1 VTCAA
6 LLVLTSVPSC
16 ASGGGSGSRAGVRAP
31 GSDPTLSAPAY
42 APEFSWFVR
51 PLPTQGTVELAL
63 YIDAG
68 SRDAAP
74 VQVAALAAHALA
86 ARFDA
91 DASQPPVR
99 AQVTPDASAF
109 VLTCSAEQLLACA
122 RRLTTLLRPAPLSAG
137 ELTAAHV
144 QLREARS
151 GAHADATRSAEAAAL
166 RALLGPEANGLFPLG
181 EAEHDVDASAAVVQ
195 AFVNAH
201 YGSQRAL
208 LLAEGDVD
216 AHALDAL
223 GLELREAPAAPRQ
236 RERRQLPDGG
246 GVAVEMAHEN
256 AASVALRARSLEHA
270 RAIVHLLRDPAFVT
284 NTPLPPLDLAA
295 FELRGGALV
304 LLTLPTDRLEGRP
317 EDAARELAVLAL
329 RASDAADSLPWG
341 ESPSSDDSGDHA
353 LEWAPPGAGTVQA
366 LGERWAAR
374 QPVETAND
382 PAVFPSDTLG
392 LGITLDG
399 GRADALDEADPDA
412 RTRRIAETAL
422 REAHARALQQARP
435 WHAQSVLEPL
445 FALPDLGHD
454 AAVSPE
460 QLWGPVDAS
469 LPNGA
474 LLRVA
479 LSPTGENGVLVA
491 FDGGPGEDGEPL
503 HGRAAL
509 AVTALAQRCVR
520 MLGAMDGVSVAT
532 RVAADRVGLW
542 FEDNG
547 AGWARVV
554 DVAARCALEHTPDDA
569 DLQDAKR
576 ALLTELGAD
585 GSEAR
590 MRGWVAMALSP
601 SQPGRVAPAGAAE
614 RLDAVRV
621 GDITRALERL
631 RVGARTRVLA
641 FVRASP
647 RRVARRVA
655 PRLATLAGG
664 ESFEPVRSR
673 ALGNSP
679 HAVAWVGG
687 APQHARLLVAFRD
700 PVAAAAHD
708 APESHLGRAHAAALA
723 ARLRGI
729 GLDVIWSSG
738 DGGAYGHWSAVAIET
753 TVDALDGLPARIE
766 AALRADLVLGPTL
779 TELARPRTTSLEEQ
793 ALRGLP
799 SLVAAPATPSVGPR
813 YVVARPQGAEA
824 MRRQNGR

>member
-1 VTCAA
+1 MCAA
-6 LLVLTSVPSC
+6 LLVVVLMPGCGSSG
-16 ASGGGSGSRAGVRAP
+16 ASGSGAGVRAP
-31 GSDPTLSAPAY
+31 GTDPTRSSPAY
-42 APEFSWFVR
+42 VPEFSWFVR

-63 YIDAG
+63 YLDAG

-74 VQVAALAAHALA
+74 AQVATLAAYALA
-86 ARFDA
+86 ARLDA
-91 DASQPPVR
+91 DAPQQPVR
-99 AQVTPDASAF
+99 AQVTPDATAF
-109 VLTCSAEQLLACA
+109 VLTCAAEQLVACA
-122 RRLTTLLRPAPLSAG
+122 ERLTSVLGAAPLTTS

-151 GAHADATRSAEAAAL
+151 GAHADATRAAEAAAL
-166 RALLGPEANGLFPLG
+166 HALLGAEASGLFPLG
-181 EAEHDVDASAAVVQ
+181 DAEHDVLASAALVQ
-195 AFVNAH
+195 AFVDAH

-223 GLELREAPAAPRQ
+223 GRELRDAPPAPQQ
-236 RERRQLPDGG
+236 RAHRGLPATG
-246 GVAVEMAHEN
+246 GVAVEVAHQS
-256 AASVALRARSLEHA
+256 AASVALCARSLEHA
-270 RAIVHLLRDPAFVT
+270 RAIVHLLRDPAFLTSAPV
-284 NTPLPPLDLAA
+284 PPLDLAA

-304 LLTLPTDRLEGRP
+304 LLTLPTERLEGRP

-329 RASDAADSLPWG
+329 RASDAADAWPWR
-341 ESPSSDDSGDHA
+341 ESPSSEDSGDHS
-353 LEWAPPGAGTVQA
+353 LEAAPPGAGSVQA

-374 QPVETAND
+374 QPEETASD
-382 PAVFPSDTLG
+382 PADFPSDTLG
-392 LGITLDG
+392 LGITLNG
-399 GRADALDEADPDA
+399 GRADSLDEADPDA
-412 RTRRIAETAL
+412 RTRRAAETAL
-422 REAHARALQQARP
+422 REAHARAVQQARP
-435 WHAQSVLEPL
+435 WHEQPALQPL
-445 FALPDLGHD
+445 FAVPDLDDD
-454 AAVSPE
+454 AVASPD
-460 QLWGPVDAS
+460 QLWGPVDAT

-474 LLRVA
+474 HLRVA

-520 MLGAMDGVSVAT
+520 MLGALDGVSVAT

-542 FEDNG
+542 FEDGG

-576 ALLTELGAD
+576 ALLTEFGAD
-585 GSEAR
+585 GSETR

-631 RVGARTRVLA
+631 RGGARTHVMA
-641 FVRASP
+641 FVRTSP

-655 PRLATLAGG
+655 PRLAFLARGAL
-664 ESFEPVRSR
+664 FEPVRSR
-673 ALGNSP
+673 ALGDSP
-679 HAVAWVGG
+679 HAVAWTGG

-700 PVAAAAHD
+700 PVAAGTHD
-708 APESHLGRAHAAALA
+708 APESHLGRAHAAALS

-729 GLDVIWSSG
+729 GLDVIWAAG

-753 TVDALDGLPARIE
+753 TVEALDGLAARVE
-766 AALRADLVLGPTL
+766 AALRADLVLAPTL
-779 TELARPRTTSLEEQ
+779 AELARPRTLSLGEQ
-793 ALRGLP
+793 ALRALP
-799 SLVAAPATPSVGPR
+799 SFATTPSTPAAGPR

>member
-1 VTCAA
+1 
-6 LLVLTSVPSC
+6 
-16 ASGGGSGSRAGVRAP
+16 
-31 GSDPTLSAPAY
+31 
-42 APEFSWFVR
+42 
-51 PLPTQGTVELAL
+51 
-63 YIDAG
+63 
-68 SRDAAP
+68 
-74 VQVAALAAHALA
+74 
-86 ARFDA
+86 
-91 DASQPPVR
+91 VR

-122 RRLTTLLRPAPLSAG
+122 ARLTTLLRPAPLSAS

-166 RALLGPEANGLFPLG
+166 RALLGAEANGLFPLG

-195 AFVNAH
+195 AFVDAH

-236 RERRQLPDGG
+236 RESRQLPNGG
-246 GVAVEMAHEN
+246 GVAVEVAHEN

-270 RAIVHLLRDPAFVT
+270 RAIVHLLRDPAFLT

-304 LLTLPTDRLEGRP
+304 LLTLPTARLQGRP

-329 RASDAADSLPWG
+329 RASDAADVAALGREPEQRRLG
-341 ESPSSDDSGDHA
+341 RPR
-353 LEWAPPGAGTVQA
+353 LEWAPRAVRAPCRRWGSAGPPDS
-366 LGERWAAR
+366 RWR
-374 QPVETAND
+374 PRGD

-399 GRADALDEADPDA
+399 GRADALDEADP
-412 RTRRIAETAL
+412 TR
-422 REAHARALQQARP
+422 ARAASPRPHCGRPTRAPLQQARP
-435 WHAQSVLEPL
+435 WHDEAVLEPL

-460 QLWGPVDAS
+460 QLWGPVDAT

-542 FEDNG
+542 FEDSG

-554 DVAARCALEHTPDDA
+554 DVAARCALEHVPDDA

-621 GDITRALERL
+621 GDVTRALERL
-631 RVGARTRVLA
+631 RVGARTHLSA

-647 RRVARRVA
+647 GASRVAWPHASRPLAWRDLRAGPEPRARQLAARGRVGGWRPRARAPARRV
-655 PRLATLAGG
+655 P
-664 ESFEPVRSR
+664 
-673 ALGNSP
+673 
-679 HAVAWVGG
+679 
-687 APQHARLLVAFRD
+687 
-700 PVAAAAHD
+700 
-708 APESHLGRAHAAALA
+708 
-723 ARLRGI
+723 
-729 GLDVIWSSG
+729 
-738 DGGAYGHWSAVAIET
+738 
-753 TVDALDGLPARIE
+753 
-766 AALRADLVLGPTL
+766 
-779 TELARPRTTSLEEQ
+779 
-793 ALRGLP
+793 
-799 SLVAAPATPSVGPR
+799 
-813 YVVARPQGAEA
+813 
-824 MRRQNGR
+824 